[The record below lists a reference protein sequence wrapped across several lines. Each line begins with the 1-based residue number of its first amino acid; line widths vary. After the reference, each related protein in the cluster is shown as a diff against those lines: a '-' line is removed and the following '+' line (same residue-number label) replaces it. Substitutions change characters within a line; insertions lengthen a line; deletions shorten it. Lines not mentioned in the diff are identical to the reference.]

1 MGANVY
7 LDSVAGYGYKTESA
21 ATAITQDIPGKP
33 GKRIA
38 VRAFGFKCGA
48 TATTV
53 TFMQGLGSGTTSAAA
68 ASGASQI
75 TLTAE
80 IGPSGNSVA
89 ANDILAIVQDNGT
102 YLFTKCRSV
111 ATLTLDLCTVLSG
124 AAAAGA
130 AVYDLG
136 VAADTGNSPY
146 VLTIST
152 QTTAVL
158 DGGIFYG
165 KGKGYPM
172 RVNHANDAAAAGSIS
187 YITIDYINR

>member
-7 LDSVAGYGYKTESA
+7 LESVASYGYKTESA
-21 ATAITQDIPGKP
+21 ATAITQDVPGKP

-38 VRAFGFKCGA
+38 VRAFGFRCGG

-53 TFMQGLGSGTTSAAA
+53 YFMQALGAGTTSAAA

-89 ANDILAIVQDNGT
+89 ANDIMVVVQDNGT
-102 YLFTKCRSV
+102 YLFSKCRSV

-136 VAADTGNSPY
+136 IQSDTGHLPFL
-146 VLTIST
+146 LTVST
-152 QTTAVL
+152 QTTGAL
-158 DGGIFYG
+158 DGGLFYG
-165 KGKGYPM
+165 NAKGYPM
-172 RVNHANDAAAAGSIS
+172 RVYHANDAAAAGKID
-187 YITIDYINR
+187 YLTIDYINK